1 MKENN
6 GERIQ
11 IPVPHDK
18 PKDARLE
25 TDTAVSHLIRKRRI
39 YACIAIAVILLG
51 VGVLH
56 LINPVEHTIIPCLFY
71 ELTGIPCFG
80 CGTTRCLYFLSRFD
94 FASAFRYN
102 AYLTALSPLLL
113 YWSGAELLNA
123 LARAHTPARV
133 PQEMEFR
140 HSAADRPDPV
150 RHSPAGSFRPC
161 ASGCCKPL
169 INPIPPPKHI
179 TIYPGIKPSPT

>member
-25 TDTAVSHLIRKRRI
+25 TDTAVSVPMIRKRRI
-39 YACIAIAVILLG
+39 YACIAIAVILL
-51 VGVLH
+51 VTGVLH
-56 LINPVEHTIIPCLFY
+56 PEHTIIPCLFY

-80 CGTTRCLYFLSRFD
+80 YGTTRCLYFLSRFD

-102 AYLTALSPLLL
+102 AYLTILSPQLL
-113 YWSGAELLNA
+113 YRSGAELLNA
-123 LARAHTPARV
+123 LAGRTRLPV
-133 PQEMEFR
+133 FR
-140 HSAADRPDPV
+140 RKRSTV
-150 RHSPAGSFRPC
+150 IVL
-161 ASGCCKPL
+161 L
-169 INPIPPPKHI
+169 IGLILF
-179 TIYPGIKPSPT
+179 GILRRIFPTLRFGVL

>member
-11 IPVPHDK
+11 IPVPHDN

-25 TDTAVSHLIRKRRI
+25 TDTAVSGHVIRKRRI

-94 FASAFRYN
+94 FANAFRYN
-102 AYLTALSPLLL
+102 AYLTVLSPLLL

-123 LARAHTPARV
+123 LAGRTLLPVFRRKWSSVIVLLIGLILFGILRWIFPALRFGV
-133 PQEMEFR
+133 
-140 HSAADRPDPV
+140 
-150 RHSPAGSFRPC
+150 
-161 ASGCCKPL
+161 L
-169 INPIPPPKHI
+169 
-179 TIYPGIKPSPT
+179 